1 MAGPNNFLV
10 IIGAPKSGTTT
21 LAALL
26 DQHPAIVLGSE
37 KEPRFFTDFVEIPW
51 TGPGSE
57 GFLRTLVSE
66 EAAYLSLFADKEK
79 PDAAWA
85 IDASTDYLWCDAAP
99 DRIAAWARRF
109 PTKVICILR
118 DPVERAIS
126 EYQHTLRD
134 GYEDRDLITA
144 LDLEAERMANHWHP
158 LFYHLRRSSYS
169 APLARYRQLFRDDL
183 LVLGFHELRDP
194 VRVTQRVTQ
203 FLGLPDAAIEPG
215 VHLNTSY
222 VYRNETAAR
231 LMTSGNLRN
240 LARRIVPKGVR
251 STVRKMLLPALTQP
265 YAASP
270 ADLAR
275 LDRDL
280 GDEIR
285 TCRDNPEIPTGG
297 WRSIERLD
305 GARQVHEA

>member
-37 KEPRFFTDFVEIPW
+37 KEPRFFTDFAEIPW
-51 TGPGSE
+51 AGPGSE
-57 GFLRTLVSE
+57 GFLRTLVSK
-66 EAAYLSLFADKEK
+66 EAAYLSLFANREK

-85 IDASTDYLWCDAAP
+85 IDASTDYLWCEAAP
-99 DRIAAWARRF
+99 ERIAAWAKRF

-118 DPVERAIS
+118 DPVDRAIS

-158 LFYHLRRSSYS
+158 LFYHRQRSSYS
-169 APLARYRQLFRDDL
+169 APLARYREIFGDDL
-183 LVLGFHELRDP
+183 LVLGFRELRDP
-194 VRVTQRVTQ
+194 VTVAHRVTQ
-203 FLGLPDAAIEPG
+203 FLGLPETPVEPG

-231 LMTSGNLRN
+231 LMTSESLRK
-240 LARRIVPKGVR
+240 LARAIVPKGVR
-251 STVRKMLLPALTQP
+251 STVRGMLLPALTEP
-265 YAASP
+265 YAPTP

-280 GDEIR
+280 ADEIR
-285 TCRDNPEIPTGG
+285 ACRENPEIPSEG
-297 WRSIERLD
+297 WRSIDRLD
-305 GARQVHEA
+305 GARQVEEA